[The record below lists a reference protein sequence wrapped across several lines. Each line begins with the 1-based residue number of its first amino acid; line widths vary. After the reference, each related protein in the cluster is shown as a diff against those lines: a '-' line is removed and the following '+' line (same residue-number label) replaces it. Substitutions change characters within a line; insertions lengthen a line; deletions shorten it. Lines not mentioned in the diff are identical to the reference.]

1 MFCALTLSRKALADG
16 VSELP
21 LRRFLVVCCSEF
33 ATIGVWLNFPMA
45 WGVYDLLS
53 PQYAFALLP
62 RSPSS

>member
-33 ATIGVWLNFPMA
+33 ATIGVRLNFPMV